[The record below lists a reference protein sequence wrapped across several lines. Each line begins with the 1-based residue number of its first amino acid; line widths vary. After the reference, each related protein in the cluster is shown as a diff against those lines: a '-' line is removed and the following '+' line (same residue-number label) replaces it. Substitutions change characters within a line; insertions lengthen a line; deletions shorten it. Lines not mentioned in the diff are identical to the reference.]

1 MINMSSDL
9 SEMGDHR
16 TVQGHSMSD
25 SLRKFTLNVGWAFS
39 STAVAAVIGFGLN
52 LVVGNSLGPEGLGL
66 YGIVLTVYL
75 VGTMAAAIGLPSALI
90 KYSAEYQHEPEKLD
104 SMVSAVLLLSTP
116 LGLLT
121 GLGIFALAGFTGRLL
136 GMPALPALLRALAIV
151 VPFFMVNKTFLALL
165 NGLRLMHIVSPAES
179 LRYVLMLAF
188 TLLLIS
194 NGYGV
199 RGAVYAMI
207 LPEFLLLPLL
217 VFFARKHY
225 RPRLKDLWAT
235 TRTLTAFGL
244 QTFLGNVIDN
254 IGTRLNI
261 FLIGYF
267 LTESEVG
274 IFTAATMFYT
284 GLMTLPAAVQRI
296 TNPTISAQHGNN
308 DLPAITSTV
317 NQVMKYVMILLG
329 AMGILFILF
338 VRPVIHIA
346 YPNEP
351 QFLEAVLPL
360 TILMFSLTS
369 YSAISAI
376 GSAPASM
383 GQPRWN
389 VVYAVVSLTV
399 GLILNVLLV
408 PRLGISGSAVATSIT
423 NVLAPLF
430 FVYVLHTPLRIHI
443 QFTTLV
449 KLFLISVSMDLLALL
464 GTQCGFHPLV
474 LAPLLM
480 ALYVGSLVLTRTVR
494 RRDIAIIAGI
504 FKPAQ

>member
-1 MINMSSDL
+1 
-9 SEMGDHR
+9 
-16 TVQGHSMSD
+16 MSD

-52 LVVGNSLGPEGLGL
+52 LVIGNSLGPEGLGL

-136 GMPALPALLRALAIV
+136 GMPALPALLRTLVIV
-151 VPFFMVNKTFLALL
+151 FPFFMVNKTFLALL

-188 TLLLIS
+188 TLLLITK
-194 NGYGV
+194 GYGV

-254 IGTRLNI
+254 IGTRLNL

-267 LTESEVG
+267 LTASEVG
-274 IFTAATMFYT
+274 IFTTVTMFYT
-284 GLMTLPAAVQRI
+284 GLIILPAAVQRI
-296 TNPTISAQHGNN
+296 TNPTISAHHGNN
-308 DLPAITSTV
+308 DLAAITRTV
-317 NQVMKYVMILLG
+317 NQVMKYTMILLG
-329 AMGILFILF
+329 IISIFLIVFI
-338 VRPVIHIA
+338 RPVIHIA
-346 YPNEP
+346 YPNQP
-351 QFLEAVLPL
+351 RFLDAVPPL
-360 TILMFSLTS
+360 TILMFSWTS
-369 YSAISAI
+369 YGAMSAI

-389 VVYAVVSLTV
+389 VVYAVVSLCV

-408 PRLGISGSAVATSIT
+408 PRLGINGSAVATSIT
-423 NVLAPLF
+423 NVLAPSLF
-430 FVYVLHTPLRIHI
+430 IYILKKALRIHVRL
-443 QFTTLV
+443 TTLI
-449 KLFLISVSMDLLALL
+449 KLFLISVSLDLLALL
-464 GTQCGFHPLV
+464 GSYLGFHPLILALPVAV
-474 LAPLLM
+474 LYA
-480 ALYVGSLVLTRTVR
+480 GSLVLAGIVGHQ
-494 RRDIAIIAGI
+494 DIALLQRIL
-504 FKPAQ
+504 KSTQ

>member
-1 MINMSSDL
+1 
-9 SEMGDHR
+9 
-16 TVQGHSMSD
+16 MSD

-104 SMVSAVLLLSTP
+104 SIVSAVLLLSTP
-116 LGLLT
+116 LGALT
-121 GLGIFALAGFTGRLL
+121 GLGIFASSGFVGRLL
-136 GMPALPALLRALAIV
+136 GMPALPALLRTLAIV
-151 VPFFMVNKTFLALL
+151 FPFFMVNKTFLALL

-188 TLLLIS
+188 TLLLITK
-194 NGYGV
+194 GYGV

-207 LPEFLLLPLL
+207 FPEFLLLPLL

-261 FLIGYF
+261 LLIGYF

-296 TNPTISAQHGNN
+296 TNPTISAQHGSN
-308 DLPAITSTV
+308 DLAAITRTV
-317 NQVMKYVMILLG
+317 NQVMKYTMILLG
-329 AMGILFILF
+329 IIGILFIVF
-338 VRPVIHIA
+338 IRPVIHIA

-351 QFLEAVLPL
+351 RFLDAVPPL
-360 TILMFSLTS
+360 TILMFSWTS
-369 YSAISAI
+369 YGAMSAI

-389 VVYAVVSLTV
+389 VVYAVVSLGV
-399 GLILNVLLV
+399 GFTLNVLLV
-408 PRLGISGSAVATSIT
+408 PRLGINGSAVATGIT
-423 NVLAPLF
+423 NVLAPLS
-430 FVYVLHTPLRIHI
+430 FVYILRKALLVHV
-443 QFTTLV
+443 QFITLT
-449 KLFLISVSMDLLALL
+449 KLFFINTLLDLLVLL
-464 GTQCGFHPLV
+464 GIQLGFHPCM
-474 LAPLLM
+474 LAPLAI
-480 ALYVGSLVLTRTVR
+480 ALYVSSLRLTG
-494 RRDIAIIAGI
+494 IAGRQDIVLIGRI
-504 FKPAQ
+504 FNLVP